1 MSPRPLLFSLPL
13 WSMYTPLAA
22 VLAICI
28 FESAASCFHKKPLT
42 SLISVFQPLLSIHEA
57 EVLVNGES
65 LSSAKIKQKAPLR
78 LTLALS
84 VVAFIETVFWSSGF
98 IRSFIHQT
106 CAEWGLFA
114 LAFSWMYA
122 SVKPVLRPTYTPPYD
137 LLFLYL
143 TLQVSGIYHF
153 GCLLLQWSLAD
164 SSPPATLLAFHT
176 LNVAFISTLII
187 IVLSRPVAEPPD
199 EPAKSPMPSA
209 PENSASLWSWLTYGW
224 MNPLIK
230 QGTYNT
236 LNEDDVPSLSV
247 TGRAKPVFLKFNTFN
262 QKSLPWKLF
271 MANSL
276 DLLYVMIISLY
287 NCNR

>member
-1 MSPRPLLFSLPL
+1 MSAISSRPLRSQNL
-13 WSMYTPLAA
+13 WSLYSPLAA
-22 VLAICI
+22 VLATCI

-42 SLISVFQPLLSIHEA
+42 SFISMFRPLLLIHEA
-57 EVLVNGES
+57 EALLIGES
-65 LSSAKIKQKAPLR
+65 LSSTKIKQKAPLF

-84 VVAFIETVFWSSGF
+84 VLAFIQTVFWSSIF
-98 IRSFIHQT
+98 ISSFFHQT
-106 CAEWGLFA
+106 CAEWGFFA
-114 LAFSWMYA
+114 LALSWLYA

-153 GCLLLQWSLAD
+153 GCLLLQWSLPD
-164 SSPPATLLAFHT
+164 SSPSATLLAFHT
-176 LNVAFISTLII
+176 LNVALISTLIV

-199 EPAKSPMPSA
+199 EPAKSPIPLA
-209 PENSASLWSWLTYGW
+209 PENAASLWSWLTYGW
-224 MNPLIK
+224 MNALIK

-276 DLLYVMIISLY
+276 DLL
-287 NCNR
+287 

>member
-1 MSPRPLLFSLPL
+1 MSAISSRPPRSQNL
-13 WSMYTPLAA
+13 WSLYSPLAA
-22 VLAICI
+22 VLATCI

-42 SLISVFQPLLSIHEA
+42 SFISMFRPLLLIDEA
-57 EVLVNGES
+57 EALLIGES
-65 LSSAKIKQKAPLR
+65 LSSTKIKQKAPLF

-84 VVAFIETVFWSSGF
+84 VLAFIQTVFWSSNF
-98 IRSFIHQT
+98 ISSFFHQT
-106 CAEWGLFA
+106 CAEWGFFA
-114 LAFSWMYA
+114 LALSWLYA

-176 LNVAFISTLII
+176 LNVALISTLIV

-199 EPAKSPMPSA
+199 EPAVPIA
-209 PENSASLWSWLTYGW
+209 PENAASLWSWLTYGW

-271 MANSL
+271 MANSF
-276 DLLYVMIISLY
+276 DLL
-287 NCNR
+287 

>member
-1 MSPRPLLFSLPL
+1 MSAISSRPPRSQNL
-13 WSMYTPLAA
+13 WSLYSPLAA
-22 VLAICI
+22 VLATCI
-28 FESAASCFHKKPLT
+28 FESAAFCFHKKPLT
-42 SLISVFQPLLSIHEA
+42 SFISMFRPLLLIDEA
-57 EVLVNGES
+57 EALLIGES
-65 LSSAKIKQKAPLR
+65 LSLTKIKQKAPLF

-84 VVAFIETVFWSSGF
+84 VLAFIQTVFWSSNF
-98 IRSFIHQT
+98 ISSFFHQT
-106 CAEWGLFA
+106 CAEWGFFA
-114 LAFSWMYA
+114 LAFSWLYA

-176 LNVAFISTLII
+176 LNVALISTLIV

-199 EPAKSPMPSA
+199 EPAVPLA
-209 PENSASLWSWLTYGW
+209 PENAASLWSWLTYGW

-271 MANSL
+271 MANSF
-276 DLLYVMIISLY
+276 DLL
-287 NCNR
+287 